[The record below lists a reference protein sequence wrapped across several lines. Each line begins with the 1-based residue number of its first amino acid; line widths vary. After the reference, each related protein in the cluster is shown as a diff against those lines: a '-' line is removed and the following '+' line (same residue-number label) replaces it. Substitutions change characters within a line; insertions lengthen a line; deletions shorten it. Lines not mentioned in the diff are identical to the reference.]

1 MRWQAGILV
10 AGAVL
15 AAAACSATPGP
26 TGTVTGTYI
35 RVGGPGGTPN
45 VPLPGTI
52 SFRAG
57 DGSTI
62 SLSSGSTGTFT
73 GQLPPGTYAVTAE
86 SSLINDGKS
95 ACSRPLTARVQAG
108 QTVTLTIIC
117 DIS

>member
-1 MRWQAGILV
+1 MRWQV
-10 AGAVL
+10 VVL
-15 AAAACSATPGP
+15 ACAALAATGCSSTAGQ

-35 RVGGPGGTPN
+35 RVGGPAGTAN

-62 SLSSGSTGTFT
+62 SVSSDSAGRFT
-73 GQLPPGTYAVTAE
+73 GQLPPGTYAVTAS

-95 ACSRPLTARVQAG
+95 TCSRPLTTRVQAG
-108 QTVTLTIIC
+108 RTVALTIIC
-117 DIS
+117 DIR